1 MVLARRPAVIPPV
14 YQLVQRL
21 VDQAANPPNCWASK
35 TRADLTVANRRAR
48 RCLVESG
55 LALAALHLLKL

>member
-21 VDQAANPPNCWASK
+21 VDQAAIQPMI
-35 TRADLTVANRRAR
+35 RAICSCVDLALANRRAR

-55 LALAALHLLKL
+55 LALAAPHLLKL